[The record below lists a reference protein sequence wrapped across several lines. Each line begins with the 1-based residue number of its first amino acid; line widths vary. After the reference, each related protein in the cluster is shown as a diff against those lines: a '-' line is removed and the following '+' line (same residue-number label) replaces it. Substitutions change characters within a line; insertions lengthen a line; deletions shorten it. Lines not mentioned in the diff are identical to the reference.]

1 MKKPKEIEYKSAEIE
16 WCWDMFDR
24 IIEFADNEVLTKDY
38 IIQQMRYY
46 AVLGLKGRQDNR
58 ED

>member
-24 IIEFADNEVLTKDY
+24 IIEFADDEVLTKDH